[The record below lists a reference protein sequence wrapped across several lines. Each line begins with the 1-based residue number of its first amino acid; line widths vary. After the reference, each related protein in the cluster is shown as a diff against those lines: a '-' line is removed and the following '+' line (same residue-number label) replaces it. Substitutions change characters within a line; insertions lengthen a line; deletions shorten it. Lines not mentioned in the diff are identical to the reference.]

1 MSRPRMEQVRK
12 KINMVSLLNVVKS
25 RYTYN
30 ELSQITGLPVTVLAR
45 YAKGH
50 VLPSDERVEELYQ
63 ILADKIPLE
72 ELILSKLVF
81 DESGYF
87 DSSSVIW
94 DVNLLRLIS
103 HKAVLPFV
111 GKRVNKIMTAAV
123 DGIPLASFISE
134 ELNADLVIAKKHKEV
149 GVKDFLEA
157 TYVIG
162 SSAVVSSL
170 YVPKSSLKKD
180 DNVLI
185 VDDAIRTGETD
196 IALIRLAEKA
206 KANIVGVF
214 ILIATGKDWRE
225 KLQRETDAP
234 IYVFTEVTP
243 KKLLEVNQRK
253 SWM

>member
-1 MSRPRMEQVRK
+1 MEQVKK
-12 KINMVSLLNVVKS
+12 KINVIHLLKVVKG

-30 ELSQITGLPVTVLAR
+30 ELSQLTGLPITVLAR
-45 YAKGH
+45 YVNGN
-50 VLPSDERVEELYQ
+50 VLPSDERADELYR
-63 ILADKIPLE
+63 ILAEKIPLE
-72 ELILSKLVF
+72 EIILSKLVL

-87 DSSSVIW
+87 DSSRVIW

-103 HKAVLPFV
+103 HKAVIPFM
-111 GKRVNKIMTAAV
+111 GRKIDKVMTAAV
-123 DGIPLASFISE
+123 DGIPLASFVAE
-134 ELNADLVIAKKHKEV
+134 ELDADLVIAKRYKEV

-170 YVPKSSLKKD
+170 YIPKSALKKD

-196 IALIRLAEKA
+196 VALIRLVEKA
-206 KANIVGVF
+206 KANIVGIF

-225 KLQRETDAP
+225 KLQKRTNAP
-234 IYVFTEVTP
+234 IYVLTEINP
-243 KKLLEVNQRK
+243 KPLEVEQRK
-253 SWM
+253 

>member
-1 MSRPRMEQVRK
+1 MEQVKK
-12 KINMVSLLNVVKS
+12 KINTIYLLKVVKS

-30 ELSQITGLPVTVLAR
+30 ELSQITGLPITVLAR
-45 YAKGH
+45 YAGGS
-50 VLPSDERVEELYQ
+50 VLPSDERADELYRV
-63 ILADKIPLE
+63 LTERIPLE
-72 ELILSKLVF
+72 ELISSRLIL

-87 DSSSVIW
+87 DSSRVIW

-103 HKAVLPFV
+103 HKAVILFMGRRIDKV
-111 GKRVNKIMTAAV
+111 MTAAV
-123 DGIPLASFISE
+123 DGIPLASFVAE
-134 ELNADLVIAKKHKEV
+134 ELNADLVIAKRYKEV

-170 YVPKSSLKKD
+170 YVPKNALKKD

-196 IALIRLAEKA
+196 IALIRLVEKA
-206 KANIVGVF
+206 KANIVGIF

-225 KLQRETDAP
+225 KLQKRANAP
-234 IYVFTEVTP
+234 IYVFTEINP
-243 KKLLEVNQRK
+243 KPLEVEQRK
-253 SWM
+253 

>member
-1 MSRPRMEQVRK
+1 MEQVKK
-12 KINMVSLLNVVKS
+12 KINVIHLLKVVKG

-30 ELSQITGLPVTVLAR
+30 ELSQLTGLPITVLAR
-45 YAKGH
+45 YVNGN
-50 VLPSDERVEELYQ
+50 VLPSDERADELYR
-63 ILADKIPLE
+63 ILTEKIPLE
-72 ELILSKLVF
+72 EIISSKLVL

-87 DSSSVIW
+87 DSSRVIW

-103 HKAVLPFV
+103 HKAVIPFM
-111 GKRVNKIMTAAV
+111 GRKIDKVMTAAV
-123 DGIPLASFISE
+123 DGIPLASFVAE
-134 ELNADLVIAKKHKEV
+134 ELDADLVIAKRYKEV

-170 YVPKSSLKKD
+170 YIPKNALKKD

-196 IALIRLAEKA
+196 VALIRLVEKA
-206 KANIVGVF
+206 KANIVGIF

-225 KLQRETDAP
+225 KLQKRTNAP
-234 IYVFTEVTP
+234 IYVLTEINP
-243 KKLLEVNQRK
+243 KPLEVEQRK
-253 SWM
+253 

>member
-1 MSRPRMEQVRK
+1 MSRSRMEQVKK
-12 KINMVSLLNVVKS
+12 KINVICLLKVVKS

-30 ELSQITGLPVTVLAR
+30 ELSQLTRLPITVLAR
-45 YAKGH
+45 YVNGN
-50 VLPSDERVEELYQ
+50 VLPSDERADELYR
-63 ILADKIPLE
+63 ILTEKIPLE
-72 ELILSKLVF
+72 EIISSKLVL

-87 DSSSVIW
+87 DSSRVIW

-103 HKAVLPFV
+103 HKAVIPFM
-111 GKRVNKIMTAAV
+111 GRKIDKVMTAAV
-123 DGIPLASFISE
+123 DGIPLASFVAE
-134 ELNADLVIAKKHKEV
+134 ELDADLVIAKRYKEV

-170 YVPKSSLKKD
+170 YIPKNALKKD

-196 IALIRLAEKA
+196 VALIKLVEKA
-206 KANIVGVF
+206 KANIVGIF

-225 KLQRETDAP
+225 RLQKRTNAP
-234 IYVFTEVTP
+234 IYVFTEINP
-243 KKLLEVNQRK
+243 KPLEVEQRK
-253 SWM
+253 

>member
-1 MSRPRMEQVRK
+1 MSRSRMEQVKK
-12 KINMVSLLNVVKS
+12 KINVIHLLKVVKG

-30 ELSQITGLPVTVLAR
+30 ELSQLTGLPITVLAR
-45 YAKGH
+45 YVNGN
-50 VLPSDERVEELYQ
+50 VLPSDERADELYR
-63 ILADKIPLE
+63 ILTEKIPLE
-72 ELILSKLVF
+72 EIILNKLVL

-87 DSSSVIW
+87 DSSRVIW

-103 HKAVLPFV
+103 HKAVIPFM
-111 GKRVNKIMTAAV
+111 GRKIDKVMTAAV
-123 DGIPLASFISE
+123 DGIPLASFVAE
-134 ELNADLVIAKKHKEV
+134 ELDADLVIAKRYKEV

-170 YVPKSSLKKD
+170 YIPKSALKKD

-196 IALIRLAEKA
+196 VALIRLVEKA
-206 KANIVGVF
+206 KANIVGIF

-225 KLQRETDAP
+225 KLQKRTNAP
-234 IYVFTEVTP
+234 IYVLTEINP
-243 KKLLEVNQRK
+243 KPLEVEQRK
-253 SWM
+253 

>member
-1 MSRPRMEQVRK
+1 MEQVKK
-12 KINMVSLLNVVKS
+12 KINVIHLLKVVKG

-30 ELSQITGLPVTVLAR
+30 ELSQLTGLPITVLAR
-45 YAKGH
+45 YVNGN
-50 VLPSDERVEELYQ
+50 VLPSDERADELYR
-63 ILADKIPLE
+63 ILTEKIPLE
-72 ELILSKLVF
+72 EIILNKLVL

-87 DSSSVIW
+87 DSSRVIW

-103 HKAVLPFV
+103 HKAVIPFI
-111 GKRVNKIMTAAV
+111 GRKIDKVMTAAV
-123 DGIPLASFISE
+123 DGIPLASFVAE
-134 ELNADLVIAKKHKEV
+134 ELDADLVIAKRYKEV

-170 YVPKSSLKKD
+170 YIPKSALKKD

-196 IALIRLAEKA
+196 VALIRLVEKA
-206 KANIVGVF
+206 KANIVGIF

-225 KLQRETDAP
+225 KLQKRTNAP
-234 IYVFTEVTP
+234 IYVLTEINP
-243 KKLLEVNQRK
+243 KPLEVEQRK
-253 SWM
+253 

>member
-1 MSRPRMEQVRK
+1 MEQVQK
-12 KINMVSLLNVVKS
+12 KINTIYLLKVVKS

-30 ELSQITGLPVTVLAR
+30 ELSQITGLPITVLAR
-45 YAKGH
+45 YAGGS
-50 VLPSDERVEELYQ
+50 VLPSDERADELYRV
-63 ILADKIPLE
+63 LTERIPLE
-72 ELILSKLVF
+72 ELISSRLIL

-87 DSSSVIW
+87 DSSRVIW

-103 HKAVLPFV
+103 HKAVILFMGRRIDKV
-111 GKRVNKIMTAAV
+111 MTAAV
-123 DGIPLASFISE
+123 DGIPLASFVAE
-134 ELNADLVIAKKHKEV
+134 ELNADLVIAKRYNEV

-170 YVPKSSLKKD
+170 YVPKNALKKD

-196 IALIRLAEKA
+196 IALIRLVEKA
-206 KANIVGVF
+206 KANIVGIF

-225 KLQRETDAP
+225 KLQKRANAP
-234 IYVFTEVTP
+234 IYVFTEINP
-243 KKLLEVNQRK
+243 KPLEVEQRK
-253 SWM
+253 

>member
-1 MSRPRMEQVRK
+1 MSRSRMEQVKK
-12 KINMVSLLNVVKS
+12 KINVIHLLKVVKG

-30 ELSQITGLPVTVLAR
+30 ELSQLTGLPITVLAR
-45 YAKGH
+45 YVNGN
-50 VLPSDERVEELYQ
+50 VLPSDERADELYR
-63 ILADKIPLE
+63 ILTEKIPLE
-72 ELILSKLVF
+72 EIILNKLVV

-87 DSSSVIW
+87 DSSRVIW

-103 HKAVLPFV
+103 HKAVIPFI
-111 GKRVNKIMTAAV
+111 GRKIDKVMTAAV
-123 DGIPLASFISE
+123 DGIPLASFVAE
-134 ELNADLVIAKKHKEV
+134 ELDADLVIAKRYKEV

-170 YVPKSSLKKD
+170 YIPKSALKKD

-196 IALIRLAEKA
+196 VALIRLVEKA
-206 KANIVGVF
+206 KANIVGIF

-225 KLQRETDAP
+225 KLQKRTNAP
-234 IYVFTEVTP
+234 IYVLTEINP
-243 KKLLEVNQRK
+243 KPLEVEQRK
-253 SWM
+253 

>member
-1 MSRPRMEQVRK
+1 MSRSRMEQVKK
-12 KINMVSLLNVVKS
+12 KINVIHLLKVVKG

-30 ELSQITGLPVTVLAR
+30 ELSQLTGLPITVLAR
-45 YAKGH
+45 YVNGN
-50 VLPSDERVEELYQ
+50 VLPSDERADELYR
-63 ILADKIPLE
+63 ILTEKIPLE
-72 ELILSKLVF
+72 EIILNKLVL

-87 DSSSVIW
+87 DSSRVIW

-103 HKAVLPFV
+103 HKAVIPFI
-111 GKRVNKIMTAAV
+111 GRKIDKVMTAAV
-123 DGIPLASFISE
+123 DGIPLASFVAE
-134 ELNADLVIAKKHKEV
+134 ELDADLVIAKRYKEV

-170 YVPKSSLKKD
+170 YIPKSALKKD

-196 IALIRLAEKA
+196 VALIRLVEKA
-206 KANIVGVF
+206 KANIVGIF

-225 KLQRETDAP
+225 KLQKRTNAP
-234 IYVFTEVTP
+234 IYVLTEINP
-243 KKLLEVNQRK
+243 KPLEVEQRK
-253 SWM
+253 

>member
-1 MSRPRMEQVRK
+1 TSIMSRSRMEQVKK
-12 KINMVSLLNVVKS
+12 KINVIHLLKVVKG

-30 ELSQITGLPVTVLAR
+30 ELSQLTGLPITVLAR
-45 YAKGH
+45 YVNGN
-50 VLPSDERVEELYQ
+50 VLPSDERADELYR
-63 ILADKIPLE
+63 ILAEKIPLE
-72 ELILSKLVF
+72 EIILSKLVL

-87 DSSSVIW
+87 DSSRVIW

-103 HKAVLPFV
+103 HKAVIPFM
-111 GKRVNKIMTAAV
+111 GRKIDKVMTAAV
-123 DGIPLASFISE
+123 DGIPLASFVAE
-134 ELNADLVIAKKHKEV
+134 ELDADLVIAKRYKEV

-170 YVPKSSLKKD
+170 YIPKSALKKD

-196 IALIRLAEKA
+196 VALIRLVEKA
-206 KANIVGVF
+206 KANIVGIF

-225 KLQRETDAP
+225 KLQKRTNAP
-234 IYVFTEVTP
+234 IYVLTEINP
-243 KKLLEVNQRK
+243 KPLEVEQRK
-253 SWM
+253 

>member
-1 MSRPRMEQVRK
+1 MSRSRMEQVKK
-12 KINMVSLLNVVKS
+12 KINVIHLLKVVKG

-30 ELSQITGLPVTVLAR
+30 ELSQLTGLPITVLAR
-45 YAKGH
+45 YVNGN
-50 VLPSDERVEELYQ
+50 VLPSDERADELYR
-63 ILADKIPLE
+63 ILAEKIPLE
-72 ELILSKLVF
+72 EIILSKLVL

-87 DSSSVIW
+87 DSSRVIW

-103 HKAVLPFV
+103 HKAVIPFM
-111 GKRVNKIMTAAV
+111 GRKIDKVMTAAV
-123 DGIPLASFISE
+123 DGIPLASFVAE
-134 ELNADLVIAKKHKEV
+134 ELDADLVIAKRYKEV

-170 YVPKSSLKKD
+170 YIPKSALKKD

-196 IALIRLAEKA
+196 VALIRLVEKA
-206 KANIVGVF
+206 KANIVGIF

-225 KLQRETDAP
+225 KLQKRTNAP
-234 IYVFTEVTP
+234 IYVLTEINP
-243 KKLLEVNQRK
+243 KPLEVEQRK
-253 SWM
+253 

>member
-1 MSRPRMEQVRK
+1 MEQVKK
-12 KINMVSLLNVVKS
+12 KINVIHLLKVVKG

-30 ELSQITGLPVTVLAR
+30 ELSQLTGLPITVLAR
-45 YAKGH
+45 YVNGN
-50 VLPSDERVEELYQ
+50 VLPSDERADELYR
-63 ILADKIPLE
+63 ILTEKIPLE
-72 ELILSKLVF
+72 EIILNKLVL

-87 DSSSVIW
+87 DSSRVIW

-103 HKAVLPFV
+103 HKAVIPFM
-111 GKRVNKIMTAAV
+111 GRKIDKVMTAAV
-123 DGIPLASFISE
+123 DGIPLASFVAE
-134 ELNADLVIAKKHKEV
+134 ELDADLVIAKRYKEV

-170 YVPKSSLKKD
+170 YIPKSALKKD

-196 IALIRLAEKA
+196 VALIRLVEKA
-206 KANIVGVF
+206 KANIVGIF

-225 KLQRETDAP
+225 KLQKRTNAP
-234 IYVFTEVTP
+234 IYVLTEINP
-243 KKLLEVNQRK
+243 KPLEVEQRK
-253 SWM
+253 

>member
-1 MSRPRMEQVRK
+1 MSRSRMEQVKK
-12 KINMVSLLNVVKS
+12 KINVIHLLKVVKG

-30 ELSQITGLPVTVLAR
+30 ELSQLTGLPITVLAR
-45 YAKGH
+45 YVNGN
-50 VLPSDERVEELYQ
+50 VLPSDERADELYR
-63 ILADKIPLE
+63 ILAEKIPLE
-72 ELILSKLVF
+72 EIILSKLVL

-87 DSSSVIW
+87 DSSRVIW

-103 HKAVLPFV
+103 HKAVIPFM
-111 GKRVNKIMTAAV
+111 GRKIDKVMTAAV
-123 DGIPLASFISE
+123 DGIPLASFVAE
-134 ELNADLVIAKKHKEV
+134 ELDADLVIAKRYKEV

-170 YVPKSSLKKD
+170 YIPKSALKKD

-196 IALIRLAEKA
+196 VALIRFVEKA
-206 KANIVGVF
+206 KANIVGIF

-225 KLQRETDAP
+225 KLQKRTNAP
-234 IYVFTEVTP
+234 IYVLTEINP
-243 KKLLEVNQRK
+243 KPLEVEQRK
-253 SWM
+253 

>member
-1 MSRPRMEQVRK
+1 MEQVKK
-12 KINMVSLLNVVKS
+12 KINVIHLLKVVKG

-30 ELSQITGLPVTVLAR
+30 ELSQLTGLPITVLAR
-45 YAKGH
+45 YVNGN
-50 VLPSDERVEELYQ
+50 VLPSDERADELYR
-63 ILADKIPLE
+63 ILTEKIPLE
-72 ELILSKLVF
+72 EIILNKLVV

-87 DSSSVIW
+87 DSSRVIW

-103 HKAVLPFV
+103 HKAVIPFI
-111 GKRVNKIMTAAV
+111 GRKIDKVMTAAV
-123 DGIPLASFISE
+123 DGIPLASFVAE
-134 ELNADLVIAKKHKEV
+134 ELDADLVIAKRYKEV

-170 YVPKSSLKKD
+170 YIPKSALKKD

-196 IALIRLAEKA
+196 VALIRLVEKA
-206 KANIVGVF
+206 KANIVGIF

-225 KLQRETDAP
+225 KLQKRTNAP
-234 IYVFTEVTP
+234 IYVLTEINP
-243 KKLLEVNQRK
+243 KPLEVEQRK
-253 SWM
+253 